1 MTLPRLAAA
10 LLAALSLAGCGY
22 MVGPNYGPE
31 IRTVHVPVFKSDSF
45 RRGYEVQLTE
55 AVQKQIQQN
64 STLRLA
70 KEPGADTRLL
80 GRIVEISKKVENQN
94 KYDDPRELE
103 LAFAVEVRWEDCRS
117 GALITEQTFPVSSSV
132 NQSIIEASFAPE
144 AGQSMATATKDALD
158 QMARHIVQLMEAPW

>member
-1 MTLPRLAAA
+1 MSLIRFAAA
-10 LLAALSLAGCGY
+10 LIATASVAGCGY
-22 MVGPNYGPE
+22 MVGPSYGPE

-64 STLRLA
+64 TTLRLT

-80 GRIVEISKKVENQN
+80 GRIVEITKRVENQN

-103 LAFAVEVRWEDCRS
+103 VAFAVEVRWEDCRT

-132 NQSIIEASFAPE
+132 DQSIIQASFAPE
-144 AGQSMATATKDALD
+144 AGQSMATATKDAMD
-158 QMARHIVQLMEAPW
+158 QLARHIVQLMEVPW